1 MKRFLC
7 ICPASPP
14 VWTEKAKK
22 IKKKKKSLRRAACFC
37 PYLHQP
43 WCFCCGLCLKRS
55 TLTTQANLHERP
67 CEWRALNLPWN
78 RCFLQR
84 CICPLVSN
92 GPTWWMCVCVRISL
106 WLKLQRSDEP
116 VPAGGLQSTL
126 CHVRAAG
133 SGLTRC
139 PGSRRLCPAAC
150 ERRWH
155 KACPAERPVCSLC
168 LPFSSGQYLRLQKEA
183 SWHQVDEP
191 LCLSSLSLLP
201 FSLLSR
207 PKKHLE
213 SWIAENLCVTQWVGF
228 H

>member
-1 MKRFLC
+1 M
-7 ICPASPP
+7 
-14 VWTEKAKK
+14 V
-22 IKKKKKSLRRAACFC
+22 
-37 PYLHQP
+37 
-43 WCFCCGLCLKRS
+43 
-55 TLTTQANLHERP
+55 N
-67 CEWRALNLPWN
+67 
-78 RCFLQR
+78 
-84 CICPLVSN
+84 
-92 GPTWWMCVCVRISL
+92 VCVRISL

-155 KACPAERPVCSLC
+155 KACPAESPVCSLC
-168 LPFSSGQYLRLQKEA
+168 LPFSPGHYLRLQKEA

-201 FSLLSR
+201 FTLLSR
-207 PKKHLE
+207 PQKRSIYL
-213 SWIAENLCVTQWVGF
+213 NLGQLRIDVSRSELAPSLF
-228 H
+228 SLKP